1 MIQTV
6 VRCNIVINSPLRYVV
21 QHRVQQSTLVLLCSQ
36 TRTVTADCLKLLTY
50 TVNGS
55 CIYIISDTNSRT
67 FQDDLIIEILHNLVI
82 PGDLHYFLK

>member
-21 QHRVQQSTLVLLCSQ
+21 PHRVQQSTLVLLCSQ

-50 TVNGS
+50 SVNGS
-55 CIYIISDTNSRT
+55 CIYIISDTNSGT
-67 FQDDLIIEILHNLVI
+67 FQDDLIIETLHNLVI